1 MLDIVFSASALGA
14 LKVGIPL
21 RERAV
26 RQAVAL
32 ESALSVGDISEGVPG
47 PGREAALRAFLAP
60 AEGATVRPI
69 GPKAGGKDPLR
80 PEYRT
85 GLCPEG

>member
-47 PGREAALRAFLAP
+47 PGREAARS
-60 AEGATVRPI
+60 EERRV
-69 GPKAGGKDPLR
+69 GK
-80 PEYRT
+80 ECT
-85 GLCPEG
+85 